1 MQAAAHR
8 EILHDSERISWERI
22 PAETAAVW
30 IHQIKFY
37 DRWLFLVTDEA
48 GRNYRECAGDE
59 ACYRLIEEAFPV
71 TGLVGNRRQG
81 AIEIVEAA
89 SKITI

>member
-1 MQAAAHR
+1 MPACQ
-8 EILHDSERISWERI
+8 EGIRIQ
-22 PAETAAVW
+22 
-30 IHQIKFY
+30 QIKFY
-37 DRWLFLVTDEA
+37 DRWLFLVTDAA
-48 GRNYRECAGDE
+48 GRNYRERAGDE

-71 TGLVGNRRQG
+71 TGLVGIRIKG

>member
-1 MQAAAHR
+1 MLAAAHR
-8 EILHDSERISWERI
+8 EILYDSAWVSWERI
-22 PAETAAVW
+22 PAGDAGAW
-30 IHQIKFY
+30 IQQIKFY
-37 DRWLFLVTDEA
+37 DRWLFLVTDAA
-48 GRNYRECAGDE
+48 GRNYRERAGDE

-71 TGLVGNRRQG
+71 TGLVGSRIKG